1 MRKHILT
8 SLLMTAALTL
18 SLVSCQREEVL
29 NGGVLQD
36 VSISVLVPDNQLVK
50 SNADPGNASEINRCI
65 LEIYDGQ
72 GQIVG
77 SRQTVAVTNNSADFT
92 ATLTIGSSYKF
103 VFWADHVADAA
114 DLATDLNYITT
125 DLSAIT
131 YAENAFKNNND
142 QMDAFFLSETKAVE
156 ASMSFDLKRPFG
168 QVNFISTTGINTNL
182 DAEAVKVTFAKAPT
196 TFNAID
202 GTRGTETATLAPVD
216 FTAFA
221 NTTATNAGERHL
233 TFDYIFADPDAED
246 QTLVDVT
253 FETEG
258 TLGLE
263 PISVNNVP
271 VQRNYRTNLKG
282 NILPEQTGTE
292 INIDVTIQPGFDGDQ
307 EFPLPEEGG
316 EENPYD
322 PGDLTATEVEVTEA
336 ALNFYGTTNG
346 TQNHYYNLTVNTP
359 NNWGYE
365 NRFNFDIY
373 SKSENHTEVPA
384 GTYRFSKDADIENTF
399 CLTESSVNWTYVPVI
414 DGVLTIDE
422 NGAIFMD
429 VTTETE
435 DYEGNV
441 TRARYTVS
449 YTGDITVTD
458 YTVPDP
464 NFPESTTMA
473 APTLKVVDYGYP
485 PVVGNIYNINLEIN
499 DAEGTGYVATLNLY
513 AGLNFNNG
521 VVSFVDEEFNF
532 IVKDNET
539 QVGAGDIILGEH
551 ESYVRNNNTN
561 ADTDV
566 KGGTLSVNGNTV
578 SGTLILQ
585 GDVEISF
592 NVANEIDLNG
602 QTMPTPGSNVSG
614 AVDQTYDGEVN
625 AYAYLYADCWHITIA
640 PKYQFEGPAVSLD
653 LLHGGLGSTD
663 DISGTYT
670 CATTGEA
677 NTFYPG
683 CIYPESYP
691 TAYGVVYYH
700 CKSAGYNG
708 GDYAT
713 INEGTVTI
721 TQTDIETP
729 DQWTI
734 NATCDIVISGKDPN
748 NNDINITYSNII
760 INISD
765 NSGTSWLAF

>member
-1 MRKHILT
+1 MRNHLLT

-29 NGGVLQD
+29 NGGALQD
-36 VSISVLVPDNQLVK
+36 VSISVLVPDNQIVK

-114 DLATDLNYITT
+114 ALATDLNYITT
-125 DLSAIT
+125 DLSTIS
-131 YAENAFKNNND
+131 YAENAFTNNND
-142 QMDAFFLSETKAVE
+142 QLDAFFLSETKAVE
-156 ASMSFDLKRPFG
+156 AAMSFELKRPFG
-168 QVNFISTTGINTNL
+168 QVKMISTTGINTDLSN
-182 DAEAVKVTFAKAPT
+182 ASVKVSFAKAPT
-196 TFNAID
+196 TFNALE
-202 GTRGTETATLAPVD
+202 GTLGTETATLAPID
-216 FTAFA
+216 FTEFA
-221 NTTATNAGERHL
+221 NITATAQGERTL
-233 TFDYIFADPDAED
+233 TFDYIFASATEE
-246 QTLVDVT
+246 TLVDLT
-253 FETEG
+253 FDTEG
-258 TLGLE
+258 ITGLN
-263 PISVNNVP
+263 PINATNIP
-271 VQRNYRTNLKG
+271 VQRNYRTNVRG
-282 NILPEQTGTE
+282 NILPEQTGDE
-292 INIDVTIQPGFDGDQ
+292 INITVTLQPGFDGD
-307 EFPLPEEGG
+307 EEYPLPEEGG

-322 PGDLTATEVEVTEA
+322 PGDLTATEVPVTEA
-336 ALNFYGTTNG
+336 ALNYYGTTNG
-346 TQNHYYNLTVNTP
+346 TQNHYYNLTVNSP

-373 SKSENHTEVPA
+373 SKSEDHTGVPA
-384 GTYRFSKDADIENTF
+384 GTYRFCKDADIENTF
-399 CLTESSVNWTYVPVI
+399 CLTESSVNWAQVSVT
-414 DGVLTIDE
+414 DGELTIDE

-473 APTLKVVDYGYP
+473 TPTLKVVDYGYT
-485 PVVGNIYNINLEIN
+485 PVVGNIYNFNLEIN

-521 VVSFVDEEFNF
+521 VISFVDEEFNF
-532 IVKDNET
+532 IVRDNET
-539 QVGAGDIILGEH
+539 QVEAGDIILGAY
-551 ESYVRNNNTN
+551 ESFVYNNNTY

-592 NVANEIDLNG
+592 NAANEIDLNG
-602 QTMPTPGSNVSG
+602 QRMPTPGSNVSG
-614 AVDQTYDGEVN
+614 AVNLTYDGDVN

-640 PKYQFEGPAVSLD
+640 PTYQLEGPAVFLD

-677 NTFYPG
+677 YTFYPG
-683 CIYPESYP
+683 CFYPESYP

-721 TQTDIETP
+721 TQTNIEKP

-734 NATCDIVISGKDPN
+734 NATCDIVISGKDPY
-748 NNDINITYSNII
+748 NNDINITYKNII
-760 INISD
+760 LNVSD
-765 NSGTSWLAF
+765 NSSMSWLVF

>member
-1 MRKHILT
+1 MRNHLLT

-29 NGGVLQD
+29 NGGALQD
-36 VSISVLVPDNQLVK
+36 VSISVLVPDNQIVK

-114 DLATDLNYITT
+114 ALATDLNYITT
-125 DLSAIT
+125 DLSTIS
-131 YAENAFKNNND
+131 YAENAFTNNND
-142 QMDAFFLSETKAVE
+142 QLDAFFLSETKAVE
-156 ASMSFDLKRPFG
+156 AAMSFELKRPFG
-168 QVNFISTTGINTNL
+168 QVKMISTTGINTDLSN
-182 DAEAVKVTFAKAPT
+182 ASVKVSFAKAPT
-196 TFNAID
+196 TFNALE
-202 GTRGTETATLAPVD
+202 GTLGTETATLAPID
-216 FTAFA
+216 FTEFA
-221 NTTATNAGERHL
+221 NITATAQGERTL
-233 TFDYIFADPDAED
+233 TFDYIFASATEE
-246 QTLVDVT
+246 TLVDLT
-253 FETEG
+253 FDTEG
-258 TLGLE
+258 ITGLN
-263 PISVNNVP
+263 PINATNIP
-271 VQRNYRTNLKG
+271 VQRNYRTNVRG
-282 NILPEQTGTE
+282 NILPEQTGDE
-292 INIDVTIQPGFDGDQ
+292 INITVTLQPGFDGD
-307 EFPLPEEGG
+307 EEYPLPEEGG

-322 PGDLTATEVEVTEA
+322 PGDLTATEVPVTEA
-336 ALNFYGTTNG
+336 ALNYYGTTNG
-346 TQNHYYNLTVNTP
+346 TQNHYYNLTVNSP

-373 SKSENHTEVPA
+373 SKSEDHTGVPA
-384 GTYRFSKDADIENTF
+384 GTYRFCKDADIENTF
-399 CLTESSVNWTYVPVI
+399 CLTESSVNWAQVSVT
-414 DGVLTIDE
+414 DGELTIDE

-473 APTLKVVDYGYP
+473 TPTLKVVDYGYT

-521 VVSFVDEEFNF
+521 VISFADEEFNF
-532 IVKDNET
+532 IVRDNET
-539 QVGAGDIILGEH
+539 QVEAGDIILGAY
-551 ESYVRNNNTN
+551 ESFVYNNNTY

-592 NVANEIDLNG
+592 NAANEIDLNG

-614 AVDQTYDGEVN
+614 AVNLTYDGDVN

-640 PKYQFEGPAVSLD
+640 PTYQLEGPAVFLD

-677 NTFYPG
+677 YTFYPG
-683 CIYPESYP
+683 CFYPESYP

-721 TQTDIETP
+721 TQTNIEKP

-734 NATCDIVISGKDPN
+734 NATCDIVISGKDPY
-748 NNDINITYSNII
+748 NNDINITYNNII
-760 INISD
+760 LNVSD
-765 NSGTSWLAF
+765 NSSTSWLVF

>member
-1 MRKHILT
+1 M
-8 SLLMTAALTL
+8 
-18 SLVSCQREEVL
+18 
-29 NGGVLQD
+29 
-36 VSISVLVPDNQLVK
+36 
-50 SNADPGNASEINRCI
+50 
-65 LEIYDGQ
+65 
-72 GQIVG
+72 
-77 SRQTVAVTNNSADFT
+77 
-92 ATLTIGSSYKF
+92 
-103 VFWADHVADAA
+103 
-114 DLATDLNYITT
+114 ATDLNYITT
-125 DLSAIT
+125 DLSTIS
-131 YAENAFKNNND
+131 YAENAFTNNND
-142 QMDAFFLSETKAVE
+142 QLDAFFLSETKAVE
-156 ASMSFDLKRPFG
+156 AAMSFELKRPFG
-168 QVNFISTTGINTNL
+168 QVKMISTTGINTDLSN
-182 DAEAVKVTFAKAPT
+182 ASVKVSFAKAPT
-196 TFNAID
+196 TFNALE
-202 GTRGTETATLAPVD
+202 GTLGTETATLAPID
-216 FTAFA
+216 FTEFA
-221 NTTATNAGERHL
+221 NITATAQGERTL
-233 TFDYIFADPDAED
+233 TFDYIFASATEE
-246 QTLVDVT
+246 TLVDLT
-253 FETEG
+253 FDTEG
-258 TLGLE
+258 ITGLN
-263 PISVNNVP
+263 PINATNIP
-271 VQRNYRTNLKG
+271 VQRNYRTNVRG
-282 NILPEQTGTE
+282 NILPEQTGDE
-292 INIDVTIQPGFDGDQ
+292 INITVTLQPGFDGD
-307 EFPLPEEGG
+307 EEYPLPEEGG

-322 PGDLTATEVEVTEA
+322 PGDLTATEVPVTEA
-336 ALNFYGTTNG
+336 ALNYYGTTNG
-346 TQNHYYNLTVNTP
+346 TQNHYYNLTVNSP

-373 SKSENHTEVPA
+373 SKSEDHTGVPA
-384 GTYRFSKDADIENTF
+384 GTYRFCKDADIENTF
-399 CLTESSVNWTYVPVI
+399 CLTESSVNWAQVSVT
-414 DGVLTIDE
+414 DGELTIDE

-473 APTLKVVDYGYP
+473 APTLKVVDYGYT

-521 VVSFVDEEFNF
+521 VISFVDEEFNF
-532 IVKDNET
+532 IVRDNET
-539 QVGAGDIILGEH
+539 QVEAGDIILGAY
-551 ESYVRNNNTN
+551 ESFVYNNNTY

-592 NVANEIDLNG
+592 NAANEIDLNG
-602 QTMPTPGSNVSG
+602 QRMPTPGSNVSG
-614 AVDQTYDGEVN
+614 AVNLTYDGDVN

-640 PKYQFEGPAVSLD
+640 PTYQLEGPAVFLD

-677 NTFYPG
+677 YTFYPG

-721 TQTDIETP
+721 TQTNIEKP
-729 DQWTI
+729 DPYNI
-734 NATCDIVISGKDPN
+734 KATCDIVISGKDPY

-765 NSGTSWLAF
+765 HSGTSWLAF

>member
-50 SNADPGNASEINRCI
+50 SNADPGNASDINRCI

-271 VQRNYRTNLKG
+271 VQRNYRTNIRG
-282 NILPEQTGTE
+282 NIIPEQTGTE
-292 INIDVTIQPGFDGDQ
+292 VSIDVTLLPGFDGD
-307 EFPLPEEGG
+307 LDEEIIIG
-316 EENPYD
+316 EPPYN
-322 PGDLTATEVEVTEA
+322 PGDLVATEVTVNEA
-336 ALNFYGTTNG
+336 ALNYYGTANG
-346 TQNHYYNLTVNTP
+346 TQNYYYNLTVNTP

-399 CLTESSVNWTYVPVI
+399 CLTESSVNWTFIPVA
-414 DGVLTIDE
+414 DGELIIGE
-422 NGAIFMD
+422 NGSISLD
-429 VTTETE
+429 VTTE
-435 DYEGNV
+435 DN
-441 TRARYTVS
+441 ARYTVS
-449 YTGDITVTD
+449 YTGAITVTD
-458 YTVPDP
+458 YTAPNPD
-464 NFPESTTMA
+464 FPESETMTS
-473 APTLKVVDYGYP
+473 PVLKIAEYSQYNI
-485 PVVGNIYNINLEIN
+485 VVGNTYHFTLGID
-499 DAEGTGYVATLNLY
+499 DAANTGYTASLDIY
-513 AGLNFNNG
+513 ARLNFNEG
-521 VVSFVDEEFNF
+521 TITLDDEEFTF
-532 IVKDNET
+532 IDNADEAE
-539 QVGAGDIILGEH
+539 AGHIRLGEH
-551 ESYVRNNNTN
+551 NSYIVNSSYVQ
-561 ADTDV
+561 TDI
-566 KGGTLSVNGNTV
+566 KGGTLSVNGSTV
-578 SGTLILQ
+578 SGTIILQ

-592 NVANEIDLNG
+592 SASNEIDLNG
-602 QTMPTPGSNVSG
+602 QRMPTPGSNVSG
-614 AVDQTYDGEVN
+614 AVNLTYDGDVN

-640 PKYQFEGPAVSLD
+640 PTYQLEGPAVFLD

-677 NTFYPG
+677 YTFYPG

-721 TQTDIETP
+721 TQTNIEKP

-734 NATCDIVISGKDPN
+734 NATCDIVISGKDPY
-748 NNDINITYSNII
+748 NNDINITYNNII
-760 INISD
+760 LSVSD
-765 NSGTSWLAF
+765 NSSTSWLVF

>member
-1 MRKHILT
+1 MRNHLLT

-29 NGGVLQD
+29 NGGALQD
-36 VSISVLVPDNQLVK
+36 VSISVLVPDNQIVK

-114 DLATDLNYITT
+114 ALATDLNYITT
-125 DLSAIT
+125 DLSTIS
-131 YAENAFKNNND
+131 YAENAFTNNND
-142 QMDAFFLSETKAVE
+142 QLDAFFLSETKAVE
-156 ASMSFDLKRPFG
+156 AAMSFELKRPFG
-168 QVNFISTTGINTNL
+168 QVKMISTTGINTDLSN
-182 DAEAVKVTFAKAPT
+182 ASVKVSFAKAPT
-196 TFNAID
+196 TFNALE
-202 GTRGTETATLAPVD
+202 GTLGTETATLAPID
-216 FTAFA
+216 FTEFA
-221 NTTATNAGERHL
+221 NITATAQGERTL
-233 TFDYIFADPDAED
+233 TFDYIFASATEE
-246 QTLVDVT
+246 TLVDLT
-253 FETEG
+253 FDTEG
-258 TLGLE
+258 ITGLN
-263 PISVNNVP
+263 PINATNIP
-271 VQRNYRTNLKG
+271 VQRNYRTNVRG
-282 NILPEQTGTE
+282 NILPEQTGDE
-292 INIDVTIQPGFDGDQ
+292 INITVTLQPGFDGD
-307 EFPLPEEGG
+307 EEYPLPEEGG

-322 PGDLTATEVEVTEA
+322 PGDLTATEVPVTEA
-336 ALNFYGTTNG
+336 ALNYYGTTNG
-346 TQNHYYNLTVNTP
+346 TQNHYYNLTVNSP

-373 SKSENHTEVPA
+373 SKSEDHTGVPA
-384 GTYRFSKDADIENTF
+384 GTYRFCKDADIENTF
-399 CLTESSVNWTYVPVI
+399 CLTESSVNWAQVSVT
-414 DGVLTIDE
+414 DGELTIDE

-473 APTLKVVDYGYP
+473 TPTLKVVDYGYT
-485 PVVGNIYNINLEIN
+485 PVVGNIYNFNLEIN

-521 VVSFVDEEFNF
+521 VISFVDEEFNF
-532 IVKDNET
+532 IVRDNET
-539 QVGAGDIILGEH
+539 QVGAGDIILGEY
-551 ESYVRNNNTN
+551 ESYVLNNNTN

-592 NVANEIDLNG
+592 NAANEIDLNG
-602 QTMPTPGSNVSG
+602 QRMPTPGSNVSG
-614 AVDQTYDGEVN
+614 AVNLKYDGDVN

-640 PKYQFEGPAVSLD
+640 PTYQLEGPAVFLD

-677 NTFYPG
+677 YTFYPG
-683 CIYPESYP
+683 CFYPESYP

-721 TQTDIETP
+721 TQTNIEKP

-734 NATCDIVISGKDPN
+734 NATCDIVISGKDPY

-765 NSGTSWLAF
+765 HSGTSWLAF

>member
-1 MRKHILT
+1 MRNHLLT

-29 NGGVLQD
+29 NGGALQD
-36 VSISVLVPDNQLVK
+36 VSISVLVPDNQIVK

-114 DLATDLNYITT
+114 ALATDLNYITT
-125 DLSAIT
+125 DLSTIS
-131 YAENAFKNNND
+131 YAENAFTNNND
-142 QMDAFFLSETKAVE
+142 QLDAFFLSETKAVE
-156 ASMSFDLKRPFG
+156 AAMSFELKRPFG
-168 QVNFISTTGINTNL
+168 QVKMISTTGINTDLSN
-182 DAEAVKVTFAKAPT
+182 ASVKVSFAKAPT
-196 TFNAID
+196 TFNALE
-202 GTRGTETATLAPVD
+202 GTLGTETATLAPID
-216 FTAFA
+216 FTEFA
-221 NTTATNAGERHL
+221 NITATAQGERTL
-233 TFDYIFADPDAED
+233 TFDYIFASATEE
-246 QTLVDVT
+246 TLVDLT
-253 FETEG
+253 FDTEG
-258 TLGLE
+258 ITGLN
-263 PISVNNVP
+263 PINATNIP
-271 VQRNYRTNLKG
+271 VQRNYRTNVRG
-282 NILPEQTGTE
+282 NILPEQTGDE
-292 INIDVTIQPGFDGDQ
+292 INITVTLQPGFDGD
-307 EFPLPEEGG
+307 EEYPLPEEGG

-322 PGDLTATEVEVTEA
+322 PGDLTATEVPVTEA
-336 ALNFYGTTNG
+336 ALNYYGTTNG
-346 TQNHYYNLTVNTP
+346 TQNHYYNLTVNSP

-373 SKSENHTEVPA
+373 SKSEDHTGVPA
-384 GTYRFSKDADIENTF
+384 GTYRFCKDADIENTF
-399 CLTESSVNWTYVPVI
+399 CLTESSVNWAQVSVT
-414 DGVLTIDE
+414 DGELTIDE

-473 APTLKVVDYGYP
+473 TPTLKVVDYGYT
-485 PVVGNIYNINLEIN
+485 PVVGNIYNFNLEIN

-521 VVSFVDEEFNF
+521 VISFVDEEFNF
-532 IVKDNET
+532 IVRDNET
-539 QVGAGDIILGEH
+539 QVEAGDIILGAY
-551 ESYVRNNNTN
+551 ESFVYNNNTF

-592 NVANEIDLNG
+592 NAANEIDLNG
-602 QTMPTPGSNVSG
+602 QRMPTPGSNVSG
-614 AVDQTYDGEVN
+614 AVNLAYDGDVN

-640 PKYQFEGPAVSLD
+640 PTYQLEGPAVFLD

-677 NTFYPG
+677 YTFYPG
-683 CIYPESYP
+683 CFYPESYP

-721 TQTDIETP
+721 TQTNIEKP

-734 NATCDIVISGKDPN
+734 NATCDIVISGKDPY
-748 NNDINITYSNII
+748 NNDINITYNNII
-760 INISD
+760 LNVSD
-765 NSGTSWLAF
+765 NSSMSWLVF